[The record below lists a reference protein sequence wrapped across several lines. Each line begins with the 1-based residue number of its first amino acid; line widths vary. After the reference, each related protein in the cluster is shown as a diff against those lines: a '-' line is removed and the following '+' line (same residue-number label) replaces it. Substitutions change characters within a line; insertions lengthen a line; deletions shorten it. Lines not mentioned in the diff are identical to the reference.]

1 MPRLA
6 SLSTLRLA
14 SLSVPRLASLS
25 MPPLASL
32 RIFSALAV
40 CVMSGWACGDSDT
53 PDPQTADS
61 LAHRPPTRD
70 TQGESIDAR
79 EGEAER
85 SNLVEGTV
93 EEHRF
98 RTRRMPHLEI
108 RVDPS
113 IPFFGTTRF
122 PLLQGRTDAEIALF
136 ADVADS
142 QVNRF
147 CAIQTEAYR
156 DTAEGRF
163 RRAVVDTTR
172 IGTERFYL
180 GYFCFD
186 LASQARARPETD
198 IAGLLA
204 LIESKKTRADSI
216 YVGVRMAR
224 PLDPQNRSEILLLY
238 GESVRLNGID
248 CTDEASA
255 SAKLGELRARG
266 ISAFTG
272 VPIADSA
279 SIGTA
284 P

>member
-122 PLLQGRTDAEIALF
+122 PLLQGRTD
-136 ADVADS
+136 
-142 QVNRF
+142 
-147 CAIQTEAYR
+147 AYR

>member
-1 MPRLA
+1 M
-6 SLSTLRLA
+6 LRLA
-14 SLSVPRLASLS
+14 S
-25 MPPLASL
+25 
-32 RIFSALAV
+32 RIALIV
-40 CVMSGWACGDSDT
+40 CLVSGLGCGGNDT

-61 LAHRPPTRD
+61 LAHRPPSRTA
-70 TQGESIDAR
+70 QGEGIETPDGQAD
-79 EGEAER
+79 R
-85 SNLVEGTV
+85 SNLVEGTLDGN
-93 EEHRF
+93 RF
-98 RTRRMPHLEI
+98 RTRRMPHMEI

-136 ADVADS
+136 ADVADA
-142 QVNRF
+142 QVDRF

-163 RRAVVDTTR
+163 RRAVVDTAR
-172 IGTERFYL
+172 IGTDRFYL

-186 LASQARARPETD
+186 LAKEAQARPETD

-204 LIESKKTRADSI
+204 LIESKATRADSI

-238 GESVRLNGID
+238 GESVRLNGIV
-248 CTDEASA
+248 CADEQSA
-255 SAKLGELRARG
+255 AAKLAELRARG
-266 ISAFTG
+266 IAVFTG

-279 SIGTA
+279 SVGTT